1 LDHKEKL
8 AVMVKLV
15 QPELR
20 GKRDQLALLDLL
32 ENRGKLVLQ
41 EQEVPLAQKGQLDPH
56 QVFLKHMNLSDM
68 TDMTD
73 MTDTAL

>member
-1 LDHKEKL
+1 
-8 AVMVKLV
+8 
-15 QPELR
+15 
-20 GKRDQLALLDLL
+20 LDLL

-68 TDMTD
+68 TEMMD